1 MTTFQ
6 KSSNY
11 NKDNGSLVIFNK
23 FIEKVI
29 DDNNNYNKI
38 KSKNYKKSLKIIN
51 IFTDNNEIINISS
64 QKININLDIENTIN
78 SYLNNNN
85 FLDNNFLKKI
95 ILFNFDINE
104 NNIKQFLSFDFNN
117 FSLFYYFLSIGF
129 YVFNNKICIN
139 NKINITNK
147 FNEIN
152 SNKLYFIDD
161 LDCLYLLFEKKNN
174 LKLLKNYDKLNK
186 TKKNCNVSIK
196 TKKNKIKK

>member
-29 DDNNNYNKI
+29 NDNNNYNKI

-117 FSLFYYFLSIGF
+117 FSLFYYFLSISF
-129 YVFNNKICIN
+129 YVLNNKICIN

-147 FNEIN
+147 FNQIN